1 MRGDVAHDIF
11 SETNPAFCACVLV
24 YFTAAFVTVN
34 KCGPELPVAYLS
46 LPIALSGD
54 LGVSFERTNRNTGLL
69 EWLERNPNIQI
80 ELAERL
86 NWSMDI
92 VTDAIRFGCFSK
104 VLAVTQGGRLSLGN
118 RKIKKNA
125 VKMLSEGP
133 AQSFKHAERLG
144 YWFAAAGSTKTVFD
158 MMGLTV

>member
-1 MRGDVAHDIF
+1 MRAGVAHDVF
-11 SETNPAFCACVLV
+11 SETNPAFCAYVLAD
-24 YFTAAFVTVN
+24 FIAAFITVN
-34 KCGPELPVAYLS
+34 KLGPELPVAYLS
-46 LPIALSGD
+46 LPVALSGD
-54 LGVSFERTNRNTGLL
+54 LGASFERTNKNTGLL

-80 ELAERL
+80 GLAERL

-92 VTDAIRFGCFSK
+92 VTDAIRFGCFSR
-104 VLAVTQGGRLSLGN
+104 VLTVTRGGRLSLGN
-118 RKIKKNA
+118 RKIKKIA